1 MRVWRHC
8 ALAVCLAWAG
18 SAGAETDAEL
28 SDAQLAERDRIAE
41 LERKVEVLTEELSRV
56 KTEVAVPE
64 ETPPLESYQG
74 LGPAAS
80 KVYGVAQG
88 LSVGGYAEGYYRNNV
103 SDKGSSRDQA
113 DLLRAVLYVGYKF
126 TDSIIFNSEYEFE
139 HATTSQPQDDKSA
152 GSVSVEFLTLDFNWK
167 PELNFRTGLLL
178 IPVGFINEIHEPTTF
193 YGVIRPEVEQQIIP
207 TTWRENGAGIFGSFG
222 EQLEYRIYVTSGLDA
237 LGMTA
242 SNIRGARQ
250 KGNRERAEDLSI
262 SVRADWFPFEGA
274 LLGASVY
281 TGEVDQGTNGLP
293 NSRFTLY
300 EVHAQYRWQGLHTR
314 ALFTQSFLSRA
325 GDLTLGLRANPD
337 ADIFGTDETIANE
350 MLGGY
355 VEVAYDVMRWL
366 STDSDWFLAPF
377 FRFEYYNTQY
387 QVPSGPEFSK
397 DGADEVKLYTTGL
410 QFKPHPNVVLKLDY
424 RNFNRTKGTK
434 ADEVELGFGLAF

>member
-1 MRVWRHC
+1 MRPPNWCTALVWM
-8 ALAVCLAWAG
+8 VWAG
-18 SAGAETDAEL
+18 AGFAETNAE
-28 SDAQLAERDRIAE
+28 LAERDRIAE
-41 LERKVEVLTEELSRV
+41 LERKVEVLTQELSRV

-103 SDKGSSRDQA
+103 ADAGDTTDQA

-126 TDSIIFNSEYEFE
+126 SENIIFNSEYEFE
-139 HATTSQPQDDKSA
+139 HATTSTPQEDKSP

-193 YGVIRPEVEQQIIP
+193 YGVIRPEVELQIIP

-222 EQLEYRIYVTSGLDA
+222 ESLEYKVYVTSGLDA

-242 SNIRGARQ
+242 SNIRDARQ
-250 KGNRERAEDLSI
+250 KGNRELAQDLTVSAR
-262 SVRADWFPFEGA
+262 VDWYPFEGG

-281 TGEVDQGTNGLP
+281 TGEVDQGINGLP

-314 ALFTQSFLSRA
+314 ALFTQTFLSRA
-325 GDLTLGLRANPD
+325 NDLTLGLRANPD
-337 ADIFGTDETIANE
+337 AEIFGTGETIASE
-350 MLGGY
+350 MIGGY
-355 VEVAYDVMRWL
+355 AEVAYDIMRWL
-366 STDSDWFLAPF
+366 SADSDWFLAPF
-377 FRFEYYNTQY
+377 FRFEYYNTQF
-387 QVPSGPEFSK
+387 QIPSGPQFSR
-397 DGADEVKLYTTGL
+397 DGADEIKLYTTGL

-424 RNFNRTKGTK
+424 RNFNPTKGTK
-434 ADEVELGFGLAF
+434 ADEVQLGFGLAF